1 MSHSVNGSLHRFFS
15 SGYRKTSRPNGKRSR
30 RELKPIKENQSKL
43 VKNQKQNV
51 TGPMHVEV
59 R

>member
-1 MSHSVNGSLHRFFS
+1 MSQRVNGSKHQLFS
-15 SGYRKTSRPNGKRSR
+15 GGYRKTSCPNGKRSR

-43 VKNQKQNV
+43 VKNQKQKV
-51 TGPMHVEV
+51 TDPMHVEV